1 MTTTLRPATP
11 ADASGIHAIY
21 APIVETDH
29 ASFEFEPPTTSEMAA
44 RIAKTV
50 SRYPWLVAED
60 DERDG
65 RILGYAYGTEHRGRI
80 GYRWS
85 VEVSVYVTPSAQGRR
100 LGTALYTALFEILE
114 AQGFV
119 NLFAGI
125 ALPNRGSV
133 ALHEGLGFV
142 PIGRF
147 PSIGWKAGRWW
158 DTGWYHRQIGEL
170 AAAPEAPVPF
180 PELSDGVVAD
190 ALARG
195 VTELA

>member
-1 MTTTLRPATP
+1 MIRLRPVTP
-11 ADASGIHAIY
+11 ADAPGIHAIY
-21 APIVETDH
+21 APIVESDH
-29 ASFEFEPPTTSEMAA
+29 ASFEFEPPSVVEMAA
-44 RIAKTV
+44 RISKTI
-50 SRYPWLVAED
+50 SRYPWLAAVD
-60 DERDG
+60 DDQDG
-65 RILGYAYGTEHRGRI
+65 RIVGYAYGTEHRGRI

-85 VEVSVYVTPSAQGRR
+85 VEVSVYVSPEAQGKG

-125 ALPNRGSV
+125 ALPNPGSV
-133 ALHEGLGFV
+133 ALHEGLGFA

-158 DTGWYHRQIGEL
+158 DTGWYHRRIGAL
-170 AAAPEAPVPF
+170 APQPGPPVAF
-180 PELSDGVVAD
+180 PELPAELVVT

-195 VTELA
+195 SATLE